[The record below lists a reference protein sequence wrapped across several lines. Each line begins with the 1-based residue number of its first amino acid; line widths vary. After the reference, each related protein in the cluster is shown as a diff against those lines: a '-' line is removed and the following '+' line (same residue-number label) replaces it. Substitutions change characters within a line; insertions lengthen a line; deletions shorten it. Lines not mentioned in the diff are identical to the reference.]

1 MEILERR
8 LDRGQL
14 AIGIVANGRVALGL
28 FADLMRE
35 FDRCFRRFALQ
46 RRRRVGHF
54 LSIDAMA
61 TDCVILRHD
70 PDACHCGADDIVE
83 RALAELRVMMAGVAD
98 GGRDIRSHPLFRLVD
113 ALGRLAGSKWVD
125 GIILRGETLLMI
137 DGAFGERWRAMRVIW
152 AADAATED
160 EDEDERVP
168 EIARAA

>member
-54 LSIDAMA
+54 LSIDALA
-61 TDCVILRHD
+61 SDCVILRHD
-70 PDACHCGADDIVE
+70 PEACHCGVDDVVE
-83 RALAELRVMMAGVAD
+83 RALAELRTMMAGVAE
-98 GGRDIRSHPLFRLVD
+98 GGADIRSHPLFRLID

-125 GIILRGETLLMI
+125 GIILRSETLLMI
-137 DGAFGERWRAMRVIW
+137 DGAFGDRWRAMRMVW
-152 AADAATED
+152 AADAAADDDDDDDTAQ
-160 EDEDERVP
+160 
-168 EIARAA
+168 EIAKAA